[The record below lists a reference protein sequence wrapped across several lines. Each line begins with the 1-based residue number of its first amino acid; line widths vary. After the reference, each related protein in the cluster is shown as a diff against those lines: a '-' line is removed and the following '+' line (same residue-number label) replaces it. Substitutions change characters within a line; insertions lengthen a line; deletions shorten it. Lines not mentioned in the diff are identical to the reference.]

1 MNVSTSMAG
10 WSAGGQTVS
19 DRSISPE
26 TKGGRRQRWLM
37 RGDTRSIWVEQ
48 ADQAYIALRDT
59 AEEASRSNW
68 DGYGA
73 SPVSDATVAQGLA
86 FLDLLPSTVPPP
98 EVSAHPDGEL
108 AFEWRRGP
116 GRVLTVSVNE
126 TGRLSYAAMFGEAR
140 QHGTEY
146 LLDAVPDSL
155 FQALRRLYAHG

>member
-10 WSAGGQTVS
+10 WSAGGQMVF

-26 TKGGRRQRWLM
+26 AKEVRRQRWLM
-37 RGDTRSIWVEQ
+37 RGDTLSVWVDQ
-48 ADQAYIALRDT
+48 AYQAYIALRDT

-73 SPVSDATVAQGLA
+73 PPVSDATVAQGLA

-108 AFEWRRGP
+108 AFEWWRGP

-126 TGRLSYAAMFGEAR
+126 TGRLSYAAMFGDAR